1 MNNPEL
7 LAYSEEHLFYEVSMF
22 FRLGKLLLSK
32 ERLPPTDIGR
42 SVDNALVE
50 SFVIHF
56 RNLYDFLYCGRSKK
70 KDVLAEDFCD
80 TPAAWRRLRPKLS
93 SEVKKC
99 KDRAAKEVV
108 HVTEVRF
115 YGTPNGK
122 GWPVREMLDGLKTAV
137 KSFTGNASH
146 NKLHGNVR
154 DFVQDVDSLLAS
166 QRRFEVQ
173 ICASAE
179 R

>member
-1 MNNPEL
+1 MNDSEL
-7 LAYSEEHLFYEVSMF
+7 LAYSEEHVLYEIAMF

-32 ERLPPTDIGR
+32 DRLPPTDIGR

-56 RNLYDFLYCGRSKK
+56 RNLFDFLYFKRSKK
-70 KDVLAEDFCD
+70 KDVLAEDFFD
-80 TPAAWRRLRPKLS
+80 APEAWRKLRPKLS
-93 SEVKKC
+93 SKVKNC

-115 YGTPNGK
+115 YGTPKGK

-137 KSFTGNASH
+137 ESFTGSASH
-146 NKLHGNVR
+146 NKLHGKVR
-154 DFVQDVDSLLAS
+154 DFVRNVDSLLAS
-166 QRRFEVQ
+166 PRRFEFR
-173 ICASAE
+173 IYAAAE
-179 R
+179 H